1 MAICSHCDLRQSCD
15 PVKTLVLT
23 IQTNR
28 IYTGTKGWLRGCVMI
43 DSTTTNRIRKS
54 IAGLVS
60 ISGITHVSQYWICAP
75 EQGEPSATT
84 LVSGFILLFLGLSLL
99 LWQSRS
105 LLWIVMILHAVVAP
119 AHSYGLIFLGSTPFT
134 VFHFMVVCL
143 VVPGCAYL
151 LFSKP
156 GQLLERDL

>member
-1 MAICSHCDLRQSCD
+1 MINS
-15 PVKTLVLT
+15 KTS
-23 IQTNR
+23 
-28 IYTGTKGWLRGCVMI
+28 K
-43 DSTTTNRIRKS
+43 RIRKS
-54 IAGLVS
+54 VGGLVL
-60 ISGITHVSQYWICAP
+60 ISGITHVSQYWVYAP
-75 EQGEPSATT
+75 PQGELSATT
-84 LVSGFILLFLGLSLL
+84 LVSGLILLFLGLSLL

-105 LLWIVMILHAVVAP
+105 LLWIVMVLHTIAAP

-156 GQLLERDL
+156 VQVPEPEL